1 MNIRKVLSKDDT
13 YSTMLLLLSAVKDNP
28 NYTTLSEL
36 PYVLDRENFLNFI
49 EFFGGQ
55 TITIPTKNELL
66 SSIRVLLLFQY
77 YKVEKMEWVEAIK
90 KAGYAESEGNIARN
104 KLMNFVMYIDSHDC
118 KIGGILNAIK
128 K

>member
-1 MNIRKVLSKDDT
+1 MNIRRVLSKDDT

-36 PYVLDRENFLNFI
+36 PYVLDRENFLNFV

-55 TITIPTKNELL
+55 TLTIPTKKEMMA
-66 SSIRVLLLFQY
+66 SIRVLLLFQY
-77 YKVEKMEWVEAIK
+77 YKVEKMEWIEAIK
-90 KAGYAESEGNIARN
+90 KAGYAESESSVARN
-104 KLMNFVMYIDSHDC
+104 KLMNFVLYIDSHDC
-118 KIGGILNAIK
+118 KIGGLLNAIK